1 MRKFVDKEQDGLAVL
16 VSLRNDG
23 QLPWLIESLESVFGK
38 NNVDSLYKEEDVT
51 IVVGKKGFQD
61 ADKQI
66 ILEEI
71 RKFDGVVIDE
81 VEIYDHLT

>member
-51 IVVGKKGFQD
+51 IVVGKKCFQD

-71 RKFDGVVIDE
+71 RKFDGVLIDE

>member
-51 IVVGKKGFQD
+51 IVVGKKCFHD

>member
-38 NNVDSLYKEEDVT
+38 NNVDSLT
-51 IVVGKKGFQD
+51 KK
-61 ADKQI
+61 KTSR
-66 ILEEI
+66 LS
-71 RKFDGVVIDE
+71 
-81 VEIYDHLT
+81 